1 MNNQKHKIMNN
12 EKFQFPQIAKWIFSL
27 SIIGLII
34 YLMWY
39 FRFLV
44 VCILLALI
52 LAFMGTPIQN
62 LLQKFHIGKY
72 HFSRT
77 ITTILTLVSLVSIF
91 TLLGYLIVPLFISQA
106 MEFANLD
113 VYKIADYYAEPITK
127 IEQFLYEYQL
137 LPQDKSLETIFSS
150 YILETLNTLNLTNI
164 AETMLNLTSNI
175 VMGTFI
181 VLFVTFFFLKDNNLV
196 NKFINAVTPDLY
208 LDEIQKIITSSRSL
222 ISRYFLGIFSEIIIM
237 IALLSLGFY
246 LVGLKNVILVATI
259 CGVMVILPY
268 IGVLIGGV
276 VGLMVSLTS
285 YLGADPTLDII
296 PIIIKFLSVFA
307 VVKLIDDFILQPL
320 IYSKSVK
327 AHPLEIF
334 LVILMAGEVGGILG
348 MILAIPVYTL
358 FRIIAKEFFVK
369 WKFIKKIT
377 ENL

>member
-1 MNNQKHKIMNN
+1 MNND
-12 EKFQFPQIAKWIFSL
+12 KFQFPYIAKWIFSL
-27 SIIGLII
+27 SIIALVIF
-34 YLMWY
+34 LMWY

-62 LLQKFHIGKY
+62 LLHKFHVGKF

-77 ITTILTLVSLVSIF
+77 ITTIITLLSLVSIF
-91 TLLGYLIVPLFISQA
+91 TLLGYIIIPLFISQA

-113 VYKIADYYAEPITK
+113 VYKIADYYAEPINK
-127 IEQFLYEYQL
+127 IENFLLEYQL
-137 LPQDKSLETIFSS
+137 LPPDKNLEALVSS
-150 YILETLNTLNLTNI
+150 YILDALNTLNITNI
-164 AETMLNLTSNI
+164 ADATINLTSNI

-181 VLFVTFFFLKDNNLV
+181 VLFITFFFLKDNNLV

-208 LDEIQKIITSSRSL
+208 LDEIHKIISSSRSL
-222 ISRYFLGIFSEIIIM
+222 ISRYFLGIFSEIVIM
-237 IALLSLGFY
+237 IAILSLGFY
-246 LVGLKNVILVATI
+246 LVGLKNVILIATI

-268 IGVLIGGV
+268 IGVLIGGI
-276 VGLMVSLTS
+276 VGLMVCLTS
-285 YLGADPTLDII
+285 YLGADPTLDIL
-296 PIIIKFLSVFA
+296 PIVIKFLSVFTI
-307 VVKLIDDFILQPL
+307 VKLIDDFVLQPL

-348 MILAIPVYTL
+348 MIFAIPVYTL

>member
-1 MNNQKHKIMNN
+1 MNN

-77 ITTILTLVSLVSIF
+77 ITTILTLVSLVLIF

-150 YILETLNTLNLTNI
+150 YIFD
-164 AETMLNLTSNI
+164 S
-175 VMGTFI
+175 
-181 VLFVTFFFLKDNNLV
+181 LF
-196 NKFINAVTPDLY
+196 A
-208 LDEIQKIITSSRSL
+208 
-222 ISRYFLGIFSEIIIM
+222 
-237 IALLSLGFY
+237 
-246 LVGLKNVILVATI
+246 
-259 CGVMVILPY
+259 
-268 IGVLIGGV
+268 
-276 VGLMVSLTS
+276 
-285 YLGADPTLDII
+285 
-296 PIIIKFLSVFA
+296 
-307 VVKLIDDFILQPL
+307 
-320 IYSKSVK
+320 
-327 AHPLEIF
+327 
-334 LVILMAGEVGGILG
+334 
-348 MILAIPVYTL
+348 
-358 FRIIAKEFFVK
+358 
-369 WKFIKKIT
+369 
-377 ENL
+377 

>member
-1 MNNQKHKIMNN
+1 MNND
-12 EKFQFPQIAKWIFSL
+12 KFQFPYIAKWIFSL
-27 SIIGLII
+27 SIIALVIF
-34 YLMWY
+34 LMWY

-62 LLQKFHIGKY
+62 LLQKFHIGKF

-77 ITTILTLVSLVSIF
+77 ITTILTLLSLVSIF
-91 TLLGYLIVPLFISQA
+91 TLLGYIIVPLFISQA

-113 VYKIADYYAEPITK
+113 VYKIADYYAEPINK
-127 IEQFLYEYQL
+127 IENFLFEYQL
-137 LPQDKSLETIFSS
+137 LPPDKNLETVVSS
-150 YILETLNTLNLTNI
+150 YILDTLNTLNITNI
-164 AETMLNLTSNI
+164 ADATINLTSNI

-181 VLFVTFFFLKDNNLV
+181 VLFITFFFLKDNNLV

-208 LDEIQKIITSSRSL
+208 LDEIHKIISSSRSL
-222 ISRYFLGIFSEIIIM
+222 ISRYFLGIFSEIVIM
-237 IALLSLGFY
+237 IAILSLGFY
-246 LVGLKNVILVATI
+246 LVGLKNVILIATI

-276 VGLMVSLTS
+276 VGLMVCLTS
-285 YLGADPTLDII
+285 YLGADPTLDIL
-296 PIIIKFLSVFA
+296 PIVIKFLSVFA
-307 VVKLIDDFILQPL
+307 IVKLIDDFVLQPL

-348 MILAIPVYTL
+348 MIFAIPVYTL

>member
-1 MNNQKHKIMNN
+1 MNND
-12 EKFQFPQIAKWIFSL
+12 KFQFPQIAKWIFSF
-27 SIIGLII
+27 SVIGLVI

-77 ITTILTLVSLVSIF
+77 ITTVITLVSLVSIF
-91 TLLGYLIVPLFISQA
+91 AFVAYLIIPLFISQA

-113 VYKIADYYAEPITK
+113 VYKIADYYAEPINK
-127 IEQFLYEYQL
+127 IEQFLYNYQL
-137 LPQDKSLETIFSS
+137 LPPEKNLETLVSS

-164 AETMLNLTSNI
+164 ADATISLTSNI

-208 LDEIQKIITSSRSL
+208 LDEIHKIITSSRVL

-246 LVGLKNVILVATI
+246 LVGLKNVILIATI

-276 VGLMVSLTS
+276 VGLMVCLTS
-285 YLGADPTLDII
+285 YLGTDPTLDII
-296 PIIIKFLSVFA
+296 PIIVKFISVFA
-307 VVKLIDDFILQPL
+307 IVKLIDDFILQPL

-334 LVILMAGEVGGILG
+334 LVILMAGEVGGIIG

>member
-1 MNNQKHKIMNN
+1 MNND
-12 EKFQFPQIAKWIFSL
+12 KFQFPQIAKWIFSI
-27 SIIGLII
+27 SIVALII
-34 YLMWY
+34 FLMWY

-62 LLQKFHIGKY
+62 LLQKFHIGKF

-77 ITTILTLVSLVSIF
+77 ITTILTLIAIISIF
-91 TLLGYLIVPLFISQA
+91 TLLGYIIVPLFISQA

-113 VYKIADYYAEPITK
+113 VYKIADYYAEPINK
-127 IEQFLYEYQL
+127 IESFLLEYQL
-137 LPQDKSLETIFSS
+137 LPPDKNLETLVSS
-150 YILETLNTLNLTNI
+150 YILETLNTLNITNI
-164 AETMLNLTSNI
+164 ADATINLTSNI

-181 VLFVTFFFLKDNNLV
+181 VIFITFFFLKDNNLV

-208 LDEIQKIITSSRSL
+208 LDEINKIISSSRSL
-222 ISRYFLGIFSEIIIM
+222 ISRYFLGIFSEIVIM

-246 LVGLKNVILVATI
+246 LVGLKNVILIATI

-276 VGLMVSLTS
+276 VGLMVCLTS
-285 YLGADPTLDII
+285 YLGADPTLDIL
-296 PIIIKFLSVFA
+296 PIVIKFLSVFA
-307 VVKLIDDFILQPL
+307 IVKLIDDFVLQPL

-334 LVILMAGEVGGILG
+334 LVILMAGEVGGVLG
-348 MILAIPVYTL
+348 MIFAIPVYTL

>member
-1 MNNQKHKIMNN
+1 MNTD
-12 EKFQFPQIAKWIFSL
+12 KFQFPQIAKWIFSL
-27 SIIGLII
+27 SIIALII
-34 YLMWY
+34 FLMWY

-44 VCILLALI
+44 FCILLALI

-62 LLQKFHIGKY
+62 LLLKIHFGKI
-72 HFSRT
+72 HLSRT
-77 ITTILTLVSLVSIF
+77 VSSAITLVLLISIF
-91 TLLGYLIVPLFISQA
+91 ALIGYLIVPLFISQA

-113 VYKIADYYAEPITK
+113 VHKIAAYYAEPIRE
-127 IEQFLYEYQL
+127 IEQFLYEYKL
-137 LPQDKSLETIFSS
+137 IPADKNIETLVSS
-150 YILETLNTLNLTNI
+150 YVLETLNALNLTNI
-164 AETMLNLTSNI
+164 ADAMINLTSNI

-181 VLFVTFFFLKDNNLV
+181 VIFITFFFLKDNNLV

-208 LDEIQKIITSSRSL
+208 LDEINKIISSSRSL
-222 ISRYFLGIFSEIIIM
+222 ISRYFLGIFSEIVIM

-246 LVGLKNVILVATI
+246 LVGLKNVILIATI

-276 VGLMVSLTS
+276 VGLMVCLTS
-285 YLGADPTLDII
+285 YLGVDSTLDVL
-296 PIIIKFLSVFA
+296 PIIIKFVSVFA

-334 LVILMAGEVGGILG
+334 LVILMAGEVGGVLG
-348 MILAIPVYTL
+348 MILAIPIYTL
-358 FRIIAKEFFVK
+358 FRIIAKEFFTK

>member
-1 MNNQKHKIMNN
+1 MNN

-62 LLQKFHIGKY
+62 LLQKFHVGKY

-113 VYKIADYYAEPITK
+113 VYKIADYYAEPISK

-164 AETMLNLTSNI
+164 AETMISLTSNI

-208 LDEIQKIITSSRSL
+208 LDEIHKIITSSRSL

-246 LVGLKNVILVATI
+246 LVGLKNVILIATI

-268 IGVLIGGV
+268 IGVLIGGF
-276 VGLMVSLTS
+276 VGLMVCLTS

-296 PIIIKFLSVFA
+296 PIIVKFISVFA
-307 VVKLIDDFILQPL
+307 IVKLIDDFILQPL

>member
-1 MNNQKHKIMNN
+1 MNND
-12 EKFQFPQIAKWIFSL
+12 KFQFPYIAKWIFSL
-27 SIIGLII
+27 SIIALVIF
-34 YLMWY
+34 LMWY
-39 FRFLV
+39 FRFIV

-62 LLQKFHIGKY
+62 LLHKFHVGKF

-77 ITTILTLVSLVSIF
+77 ITTIITLLSLVSIF
-91 TLLGYLIVPLFISQA
+91 TLLGYIIIPLFISQA

-113 VYKIADYYAEPITK
+113 VYKIADYYAEPINK
-127 IEQFLYEYQL
+127 IENFLLEYQL
-137 LPQDKSLETIFSS
+137 LPPDKNLEALVSS
-150 YILETLNTLNLTNI
+150 YILDALNTLNITNI
-164 AETMLNLTSNI
+164 ADATINLTSNI

-181 VLFVTFFFLKDNNLV
+181 VLFITFFFLKDNNLV

-208 LDEIQKIITSSRSL
+208 LDEIHKIISSSRSL
-222 ISRYFLGIFSEIIIM
+222 ISRYFLGIFSEIVIM
-237 IALLSLGFY
+237 IAILSLGFY
-246 LVGLKNVILVATI
+246 LVGLKNVILIATI

-268 IGVLIGGV
+268 IGVLIGGI
-276 VGLMVSLTS
+276 VGLMVCLTS
-285 YLGADPTLDII
+285 YLGADPTLDIL
-296 PIIIKFLSVFA
+296 PIVIKFLSVFTI
-307 VVKLIDDFILQPL
+307 VKLIDDFVLQPL

-348 MILAIPVYTL
+348 MIFAIPVYTL

>member
-1 MNNQKHKIMNN
+1 MNND
-12 EKFQFPQIAKWIFSL
+12 KFQFPQIAKWIFSI
-27 SIIGLII
+27 SIVALII
-34 YLMWY
+34 FLMWY

-62 LLQKFHIGKY
+62 LLQKFHIGKF

-77 ITTILTLVSLVSIF
+77 ITTILTLIAIISIF
-91 TLLGYLIVPLFISQA
+91 TLLGYIIVPLFISQA

-113 VYKIADYYAEPITK
+113 VYKIADYYAEPINK
-127 IEQFLYEYQL
+127 IESFLLEYQL
-137 LPQDKSLETIFSS
+137 LPPDKNLETLVSS
-150 YILETLNTLNLTNI
+150 YILETLNTLNITNI
-164 AETMLNLTSNI
+164 ADATINLTSNI

-181 VLFVTFFFLKDNNLV
+181 VIFITFFFLKDNNLV

-208 LDEIQKIITSSRSL
+208 LDEINKIISSSRSL
-222 ISRYFLGIFSEIIIM
+222 ISRYFLGIFSEIVIM

-246 LVGLKNVILVATI
+246 LVGLKNVILIATI

-268 IGVLIGGV
+268 IGVLIGGI
-276 VGLMVSLTS
+276 VGLMVCLTS
-285 YLGADPTLDII
+285 YLGADPTLDIL
-296 PIIIKFLSVFA
+296 PIVIKFLSVFTI
-307 VVKLIDDFILQPL
+307 VKLIDDFILQPL

-348 MILAIPVYTL
+348 MIFAIPVYTL

>member
-1 MNNQKHKIMNN
+1 MNND
-12 EKFQFPQIAKWIFSL
+12 KFQFPYIAKWIFSL
-27 SIIGLII
+27 SIIALVIF
-34 YLMWY
+34 LMWY

-62 LLQKFHIGKY
+62 LLHKFHVGKF

-77 ITTILTLVSLVSIF
+77 ITTIITLLSLVSIF
-91 TLLGYLIVPLFISQA
+91 TLLGYIIIPLFISQA

-113 VYKIADYYAEPITK
+113 VYKIADYYAEPINK
-127 IEQFLYEYQL
+127 IENFLLEYQL
-137 LPQDKSLETIFSS
+137 LPPDKNLEALVSS
-150 YILETLNTLNLTNI
+150 YILDALNTLNITNI
-164 AETMLNLTSNI
+164 ADATINLTSNI

-181 VLFVTFFFLKDNNLV
+181 VLFITFFFLKDNNLV

-208 LDEIQKIITSSRSL
+208 LDEIHKIISSSRSL
-222 ISRYFLGIFSEIIIM
+222 ISRYFLGIFSEIVIM
-237 IALLSLGFY
+237 IAILSLGFY
-246 LVGLKNVILVATI
+246 LVGLKNVILIATI

-268 IGVLIGGV
+268 IGVLIGGI
-276 VGLMVSLTS
+276 VGLMVCLTS
-285 YLGADPTLDII
+285 YLGADPTLDIL
-296 PIIIKFLSVFA
+296 PIVIKFLSVFTI
-307 VVKLIDDFILQPL
+307 VKLIDDFILQPL

-348 MILAIPVYTL
+348 MIFAIPVYTL

>member
-1 MNNQKHKIMNN
+1 MNND
-12 EKFQFPQIAKWIFSL
+12 KFQFPQVAKWIFSI
-27 SIIGLII
+27 SIIALII
-34 YLMWY
+34 FLMWY

-62 LLQKFHIGKY
+62 LLQKFHIGKF

-77 ITTILTLVSLVSIF
+77 ITTILTLITIISIF

-113 VYKIADYYAEPITK
+113 VYKIADYYAEPINK
-127 IEQFLYEYQL
+127 IESFLLEYQL
-137 LPQDKSLETIFSS
+137 LPPDKNLETLVSS
-150 YILETLNTLNLTNI
+150 YILETLNTLNITNI
-164 AETMLNLTSNI
+164 SDATINLTSNI

-181 VLFVTFFFLKDNNLV
+181 VIFITFFFLKDNNLV

-208 LDEIQKIITSSRSL
+208 LDEINKIISSSRSL
-222 ISRYFLGIFSEIIIM
+222 ISRYFLGIFSEIVIM

-276 VGLMVSLTS
+276 VGLMVCLTS
-285 YLGADPTLDII
+285 YLGADPTLDIL

-307 VVKLIDDFILQPL
+307 IVKLIDDFILQPL

-334 LVILMAGEVGGILG
+334 LVILMAGEVGGIIG